1 MEEKNPHR
9 IVILIA
15 NGIPHPDL
23 LKKINESS
31 VPVWVQVIL
40 ILQSKSVCV
49 GLCTENKWPHRWR
62 GQAFQH
68 LPETE
73 HAAFPFSITQSF
85 GPPYTPP
92 VQLHNPPLICYA
104 LMCNLHLPVFAPFN
118 LALTSL
124 LPTLYRI
131 VADSLSFLLP
141 VKAAT
146 MTFNPCS
153 SCITVTCSYLFFSP
167 LFSSSSFNAPLPSFQ
182 CFSTFVILLI

>member
-1 MEEKNPHR
+1 MKVLCLYECKWFSFYNPNLC
-9 IVILIA
+9 V
-15 NGIPHPDL
+15 
-23 LKKINESS
+23 
-31 VPVWVQVIL
+31 
-40 ILQSKSVCV
+40 SVCV
-49 GLCTENKWPHRWR
+49 QRTSDLTGEEVR
-62 GQAFQH
+62 
-68 LPETE
+68 
-73 HAAFPFSITQSF
+73 PFNTFLRQNMLLSPSPSLSPLVLLIHPLYSCMT
-85 GPPYTPP
+85 
-92 VQLHNPPLICYA
+92 PPLICYA